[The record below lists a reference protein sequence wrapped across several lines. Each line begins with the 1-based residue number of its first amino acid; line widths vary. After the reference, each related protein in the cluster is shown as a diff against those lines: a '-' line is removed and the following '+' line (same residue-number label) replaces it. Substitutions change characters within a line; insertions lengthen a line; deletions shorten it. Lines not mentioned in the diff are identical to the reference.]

1 MVGVILVES
10 DGENRIVIAPGVLDQ
25 FGPDELQGLAAA
37 LAGADTLLV
46 GLEIPVQT
54 AHEALRLGRA
64 AGVRTILNP
73 APAPSAPLPEG
84 MLSLVDVLTPNR
96 GEAAQLAGMAP
107 EVEPAE
113 CIMAPCFAEAGIVAL
128 TLSEEG
134 VLLRAGSEVTAL
146 PAPAVDVADST
157 GAGDAFNGALAV
169 ALSRS
174 WPPDRAARYAISA
187 AALSVT
193 RREVIASLPTEAEVA
208 AVHDTAGS
216 MR

>member
-1 MVGVILVES
+1 
-10 DGENRIVIAPGVLDQ
+10 
-25 FGPDELQGLAAA
+25 
-37 LAGADTLLV
+37 
-46 GLEIPVQT
+46 
-54 AHEALRLGRA
+54 
-64 AGVRTILNP
+64 
-73 APAPSAPLPEG
+73 
-84 MLSLVDVLTPNR
+84 
-96 GEAAQLAGMAP
+96 
-107 EVEPAE
+107 
-113 CIMAPCFAEAGIVAL
+113 
-128 TLSEEG
+128 
-134 VLLRAGSEVTAL
+134 LLRAGSEVTAL